1 MVLNKASLVH
11 WSWAAM
17 LVVGLAML
25 PGDRPAFAKDH
36 GPFKHAFDGRYVTA
50 YHGSD
55 ASITGTASE
64 PNPPAVPY
72 AVSGTLVSDGKG
84 NLKGIENLDYG
95 APGTGAAATC
105 QVAGT
110 YDVNPPASNGVAG
123 GVTLSLT
130 YSCQTVTCTFSTPT
144 TPPTCAATG
153 PSSPSS
159 PDQWFCE
166 VSGES
171 GKDLVCTEMGESAS
185 GTTFQTPISAVTWVK
200 SNGSGEG
207 DD

>member
-1 MVLNKASLVH
+1 MVLKKASLAH
-11 WSWAAM
+11 WGWAAA
-17 LVVGLAML
+17 LVAGLTIL
-25 PGDRPAFAKDH
+25 PADGAFAKDDH
-36 GPFKHAFDGRYVTA
+36 SPYKHAFSGRYFTA
-50 YHGSD
+50 YHGFD
-55 ASITGTASE
+55 ASITGTSSE

-110 YDVNPPASNGVAG
+110 YSVNPVASNGVAG

-130 YSCQTVTCTFSTPT
+130 YDCQTVTCTFNSAT
-144 TPPTCAATG
+144 TPPTCTASGTSA
-153 PSSPSS
+153 PSA

-166 VSGES
+166 ISGAS
-171 GKDLVCTEMGESAS
+171 GKRLVCTEMGESAS
-185 GTTFQTPISAVTWVK
+185 GTTFQTPISAVTWER
-200 SNGSGEG
+200 SNGSGQG